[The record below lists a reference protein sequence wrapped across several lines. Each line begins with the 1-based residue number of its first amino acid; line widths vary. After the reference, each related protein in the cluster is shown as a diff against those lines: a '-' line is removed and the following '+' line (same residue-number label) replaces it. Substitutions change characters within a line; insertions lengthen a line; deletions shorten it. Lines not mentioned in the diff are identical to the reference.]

1 MYRLISPNHC
11 PFCAE
16 MAGKY
21 PKDFKFWGWHPHC
34 RCTTIP
40 ILKSWEQMDEDNE
53 RLIMGQPISE
63 SPERILFPKESFR
76 NWVRDNKDKIER
88 AKVKPFFIQN
98 NEKYWKEPTKVK
110 KGIDNLLKPR
120 EKRAYI
126 NFEPFSPIVREEFAK
141 LKNRF
146 EKRKLFDDILNDKD
160 FKTLNI
166 DDKTNKKTIIHPQ
179 SREPESKNW
188 DKTQAMAKFLNKAD
202 KDVIF
207 LPEYKDRPSADALLM
222 FKGKYT
228 IADFKYFTTV
238 RSSNIANELK
248 NTYKNTPTVVM
259 QFEKIDTGILNKAIE
274 ELKRKEILGNMIVIN
289 KYGRVIEI
297 EYREFISNKYEKML
311 KGFF

>member
-1 MYRLISPNHC
+1 
-11 PFCAE
+11 
-16 MAGKY
+16 MA
-21 PKDFKFWGWHPHC
+21 HPHC

-53 RLIMGQPISE
+53 RLILGQPIPE
-63 SPERILFPKESFR
+63 SPERILLPKESFT

-166 DDKTNKKTIIHPQ
+166 DDKTKKKTIIHPQ

-188 DKTQAMAKFLNKAD
+188 DKTQTMAKFLNKAD

-207 LPEYKDRPSADALLM
+207 LPEYKDRPSADALLV

-228 IADFKYFTTV
+228 IADFKYFTTTKANTIALELT
-238 RSSNIANELK
+238 RTYGNI
-248 NTYKNTPTVVM
+248 PTIVM
-259 QFEKIDTGILNKAIE
+259 QFEKADLGMFKSAIE
-274 ELKRKEILGNMIVIN
+274 YIKRNENPLGDVIIMN
-289 KYGRVIEI
+289 KYGKILEI
-297 EYREFISNKYEKML
+297 EYKEFINNKYEKML